1 MSQTGKPVNTF
12 GGSRSAEEKASRKA
26 EKKKRKQE
34 RKQKRDIKRAAAH
47 HSTPAQPTKE
57 LALSEEDDDKSVRPV
72 VSNTGAVGNGGLKS
86 ARAHYSPIPARVSS
100 KELKIR
106 GYIPDSENE
115 GSGSDEGLS
124 NHSFDPNSSPISLT
138 KDVLAPTRSADERIL
153 NPLSSASKKSP
164 SEYDNNFVINDN
176 PLEPTA
182 EYTLL
187 PETSTADLKRS
198 RSNREFPSPGNM
210 GTKLFPPPRKTREQ
224 LSKQATMT
232 PLSNSASGN
241 VFESHSSKPVSN
253 TSMDDVD
260 LEVTQEPS
268 ITDTSSPGT
277 ISNTKGNG
285 AEVGNLQWPT
295 LPDSDSD
302 SDGSIEETIVF
313 QSTKDTNTPGS
324 SGRFDFSD
332 SSDSTSDSI
341 TYGKEIIV
349 THGTKITADDVRIKE
364 KIEHSRSGSDSEMD
378 GSVEETIITQGAKNV
393 FSRTSEAFPES
404 HLQAIGVGNSDDSD
418 ADEMSE
424 DEEMSNEDEMSY
436 DTSIRHRREP
446 LKIMPAKHVGFPP
459 PEELPS
465 WFPTNIKQ
473 IYSVDRHGGALSFE
487 ELNQI
492 TRYRAALEKIRRQ
505 KWKTYLEAGE
515 ARFKLQKILRRLRVR
530 PLTKAF
536 YQYRRKQYGF
546 WKEEALKSWKRLE
559 KTHVGIRILDE
570 TIDINVRQEGM
581 IYKNIEKN
589 GLDGRV

>member
-1 MSQTGKPVNTF
+1 MSQTGKPVNTL

-26 EKKKRKQE
+26 EKKTRKQE

-57 LALSEEDDDKSVRPV
+57 LALSEEEEEDDKSVRPV
-72 VSNTGAVGNGGLKS
+72 TSNTGAVGNGGLKS
-86 ARAHYSPIPARVSS
+86 ARAHYSPISARVSS

-124 NHSFDPNSSPISLT
+124 NHRFDPDSSPISLT
-138 KDVLAPTRSADERIL
+138 KDVIAPTRSADERIL
-153 NPLSSASKKSP
+153 NPLK
-164 SEYDNNFVINDN
+164 
-176 PLEPTA
+176 PTTGNA
-182 EYTLL
+182 IS
-187 PETSTADLKRS
+187 PETSTAYLKRS
-198 RSNREFPSPGNM
+198 RSNREFPSPGTM

-232 PLSNSASGN
+232 PLSNSAFGN
-241 VFESHSSKPVSN
+241 VFEGHSSKPVSN
-253 TSMDDVD
+253 ISIDDFD
-260 LEVTQEPS
+260 LDVTQEPS

-302 SDGSIEETIVF
+302 TDGSIEETIVF

-349 THGTKITADDVRIKE
+349 THGTKVTANDVRIKE
-364 KIEHSRSGSDSEMD
+364 KIEHSCSGSDSEMD

-393 FSRTSEAFPES
+393 FSRTSEAFPEY
-404 HLQAIGVGNSDDSD
+404 HLQAMGVDNSDDSD

-446 LKIMPAKHVGFPP
+446 LKIMPAKHAGFPP

-473 IYSVDRHGGALSFE
+473 IYKLDRHGGALSFE

-530 PLTKAF
+530 PLTRAF
-536 YQYRRKQYGF
+536 YQYRMKQYGF

-589 GLDGRV
+589 GLGGRV